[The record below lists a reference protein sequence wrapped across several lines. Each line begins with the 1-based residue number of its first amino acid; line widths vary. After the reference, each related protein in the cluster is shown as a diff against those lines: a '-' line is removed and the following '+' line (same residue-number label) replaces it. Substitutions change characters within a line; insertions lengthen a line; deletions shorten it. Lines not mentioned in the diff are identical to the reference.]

1 MTEYSKRIE
10 EITLELTSQLS
21 VVDTSDELLISEKV
35 YSILS
40 ELDYF
45 KLNPN
50 QLYELPLKNDNLG
63 RKNVFAIV
71 KGEKKP
77 SSKSVILIGH
87 TDTVGISDF
96 GDLKEYANKPFELME
111 KLKKTNIPTDVMD
124 DLESNDYIFGR
135 GVFDMKSGVATHMAI
150 LEDLSK
156 NTSQWEGSV
165 VFVAVCDEEGSSMG
179 MLNAVGELVRIKKHH
194 EFEYSAV
201 IDTDLMTE
209 DYIGDKNKYIYTGT
223 TGKIMPSFYIIGKE
237 THVGEAFKG
246 LDPTQIASAIELR
259 INMNPEFSDVTD
271 GEVTM
276 PPLTLKMRDL
286 KTEYS
291 CQIAKTA
298 VLFFH
303 FNTNSST
310 PDELMKKM
318 SKVAYDC
325 FQNTIDTLNGYYKT
339 FCKMIKRKYKVL
351 PWKARVMRYE
361 QLKNVVLKERGYEF
375 QKEIDAY
382 SEKLAKDLTVD
393 ARDKG
398 MLLIEFIHS
407 HWSDKNPVII
417 IYFTPPYY
425 PHICVDEKNSKGKI
439 FLKAI
444 DEVIDSIQT
453 DYKLV
458 RRKFYPGISDLS
470 YASLPKKEKVVDA
483 FRKNTPGFGSDIYN
497 LPIEEIR
504 ELNLPIVN
512 IGPFGKDA
520 HKFTERIEKK
530 YTFEITPELVYKT
543 IMKLIS

>member
-45 KLNPN
+45 KLNPS
-50 QLYELPLKNDNLG
+50 QLYELPLENDNLG

-71 KGEKKP
+71 KGEKKS
-77 SSKSVILIGH
+77 SSKSVVLIGH

-96 GDLKEYANKPFELME
+96 GDLKEYANKPSLLME
-111 KLKKTNIPTDVMD
+111 KLKNINIPKDARD
-124 DLESNDYIFGR
+124 DLESGDYIFGR
-135 GVFDMKSGVATHMAI
+135 GVFDMKSGVAIHMAI
-150 LEDLSK
+150 LEDLSQK
-156 NTSQWEGSV
+156 VSEWEGSI
-165 VFVAVCDEEGSSMG
+165 VFASVCDEEGSSMG
-179 MLNAVGELVRIKKHH
+179 MLNAVGELVRIKNNYN
-194 EFEYSAV
+194 FDYGGV

-209 DYIGDKNKYIYTGT
+209 DYIGDENKYIYVGS
-223 TGKIMPSFYIIGKE
+223 TGKIMPSFYIVGKE

-246 LDPTQIASAIELR
+246 LDPTQIASAIELK

-276 PPLTLKMRDL
+276 PPVALKMRDL

-310 PDELMKKM
+310 PDELIKKM
-318 SKVAYDC
+318 SSVAYDC

-339 FCKMIKRKYKVL
+339 FCEMIKREHKVL
-351 PWKARVMRYE
+351 PWVARVMSYE
-361 QLKNVVLKERGYEF
+361 ELKSAVLKEVGVEF
-375 QKEIDAY
+375 QKEIDEY

-425 PHICVDEKNSKGKI
+425 PHISTDGKNSKEKI
-439 FLKAI
+439 FLKII
-444 DEVIDSIQT
+444 DEVIDSIEA
-453 DYKLV
+453 DYKFV
-458 RRKFYPGISDLS
+458 KRKFYPGISDLS
-470 YASLPKKEKVVDA
+470 YASLPKDEKVVDA
-483 FRKNTPGFGSDIYN
+483 FRKNTPGFGSNIYN
-497 LPIEEIR
+497 LPIQDMR
-504 ELNLPIVN
+504 ELNLPIAN

-530 YTFEITPELVYKT
+530 YTFEITPELVYNT